1 MEPRHEELRET
12 LERLRHELAA
22 LRASRRRLLL
32 AAWADRRSI
41 ERELHDGLLQHLVA
55 LAVNLQLAGE
65 RLPIDPAAAEALLEE
80 MGRDVQQSLDEAAQ
94 LAQRIHP
101 QLDSGRLAA
110 ALRSAARTA
119 GIAASVDVPAGAT
132 FPSDQLAAVHCC
144 WLEALESGGTGAQA
158 TATLREEDGVLEFEV
173 LAGDKSNMGFER
185 LSDQVE
191 ALGGRLTIASQR
203 DGSTRVS
210 GFLPLSG

>member
-12 LERLRHELAA
+12 LDRLRHELEA

-32 AAWADRRSI
+32 AAWADRHSI
-41 ERELHDGLLQHLVA
+41 ERELHDGLQQQLVA
-55 LAVNLQLAGE
+55 LAVNLQLAGQV
-65 RLPIDPAAAEALLEE
+65 LPGDPAAAEALLEE
-80 MGRDVQQSLDEAAQ
+80 MGRDVQQSLDEAAK

-132 FPSDQLAAVHCC
+132 CRSDQLAVVHRC
-144 WLEALESGGTGAQA
+144 WLEVLQSGGSGAQA
-158 TATLREEDGVLEFEV
+158 TATLREDDGVLEFEV
-173 LAGDKSNMGFER
+173 LGGGGSNTGFER

-191 ALGGRLTIASQR
+191 ALGGRLTIASQP
-203 DGSTRVS
+203 DGSTHVS
-210 GFLPLSG
+210 GLIPLSR